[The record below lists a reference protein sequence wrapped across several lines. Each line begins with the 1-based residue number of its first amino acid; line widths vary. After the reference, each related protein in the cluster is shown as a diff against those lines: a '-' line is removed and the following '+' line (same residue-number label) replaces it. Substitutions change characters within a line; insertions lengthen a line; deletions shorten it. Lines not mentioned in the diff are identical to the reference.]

1 MIAGQILSRLS
12 RSALQAVRSM
22 YIQVQETPNPLSLK
36 FLPGQQLLPDASK
49 TYDFSSAATAK
60 QSPLAVKLLRVDG
73 VKRVFFGEDF
83 VTVTKADEQVDWA
96 LLRPEIFSTIADHLQ
111 TGKPVINEETTT
123 TGANEEEDN
132 EVVMMIKEI
141 LETRIRPMVQ
151 EDGGDITYVGFDETS
166 GVVKLKMQG
175 SCTGCPSSG
184 VTLKNGIENM
194 LTFYVPEVK
203 EVIEV
208 KDESDDLVERELK
221 KFEQSRGIKE

>member
-1 MIAGQILSRLS
+1 MIAAKMLSKLS
-12 RSALQAVRSM
+12 RSAIQAARSM

-83 VTVTKADEQVDWA
+83 VTVTKADEHVDWA

-111 TGKPVINEETTT
+111 TGKPVINEESTNS
-123 TGANEEEDN
+123 GEHEEEDS

-151 EDGGDITYVGFDETS
+151 EDGGDITYVGFDD

-221 KFEQSRGIKE
+221 KFEQSRGIKD

>member
-1 MIAGQILSRLS
+1 MIGRALILSRLS
-12 RSALQAVRSM
+12 SRIVSNSTRSL

-36 FLPGQQLLPDASK
+36 FLPGQTILPDASK
-49 TYDFSSAATAK
+49 TYDFSSTTAAK
-60 QSPLAVKLLRVDG
+60 QSPLALKLMRIDG
-73 VKRVFFGEDF
+73 VKRVFLGEDF
-83 VTVTKADEQVDWA
+83 VTVTKSDEKTDWA
-96 LLRPEIFSTIADHLQ
+96 IIRPEIFSLIADHIQ
-111 TGKPVINEETTT
+111 SGKPVVNED
-123 TGANEEEDN
+123 TGAAAEEEDDD

-151 EDGGDITYVGFDETS
+151 EDGGDIVYVGFENGT
-166 GVVKLKMQG
+166 VKLKMQG

-203 EVIEV
+203 QVVEV

-221 KFEQSRGIKE
+221 KFEQSRGITE

>member
-1 MIAGQILSRLS
+1 MLHTKMMTRLG
-12 RSALQAVRSM
+12 RNVLQAARSM

-83 VTVTKADEQVDWA
+83 VTVTKADEAVDWA

-111 TGKPVINEETTT
+111 TGKPVINEQ
-123 TGANEEEDN
+123 TGAVGEEVEDD

-151 EDGGDITYVGFDETS
+151 EDGGDITYVAFED

-208 KDESDDLVERELK
+208 KDESDDLVENELK
-221 KFEQSRGIKE
+221 KFEQSRGIKD

>member
-1 MIAGQILSRLS
+1 MSVAYSTSPFPVLSSFR
-12 RSALQAVRSM
+12 
-22 YIQVQETPNPLSLK
+22 
-36 FLPGQQLLPDASK
+36 
-49 TYDFSSAATAK
+49 
-60 QSPLAVKLLRVDG
+60 KLLRVDG

-111 TGKPVINEETTT
+111 TGKPVIIEENSVV
-123 TGANEEEDN
+123 GEEEDDD

-151 EDGGDITYVGFDETS
+151 EDGGDITYVGFDD

>member
-1 MIAGQILSRLS
+1 M
-12 RSALQAVRSM
+12 
-22 YIQVQETPNPLSLK
+22 
-36 FLPGQQLLPDASK
+36 
-49 TYDFSSAATAK
+49 
-60 QSPLAVKLLRVDG
+60 
-73 VKRVFFGEDF
+73 FFGEDF
-83 VTVTKADEQVDWA
+83 VTVTKSDETVDWA
-96 LLRPEIFSTIADHLQ
+96 LLRPEIFSTIADHIQ
-111 TGKPVINEETTT
+111 TGKPVINEAATVSDQV
-123 TGANEEEDN
+123 EEDD

-151 EDGGDITYVGFDETS
+151 EDGGDITYVGFDD

-208 KDESDDLVERELK
+208 KDESDDLVEQELK
-221 KFEQSRGIKE
+221 KFEQSKGIKD

>member
-1 MIAGQILSRLS
+1 MLAAKTLSRLS
-12 RSALQAVRSM
+12 RNVIQSAARSM

-60 QSPLAVKLLRVDG
+60 QSPLAIKLLRVDG

-83 VTVTKADEQVDWA
+83 ITVTKSDETVDWA

-111 TGKPVINEETTT
+111 TGKSVINEASAAAGE
-123 TGANEEEDN
+123 AEEDDN

-151 EDGGDITYVGFDETS
+151 EDGGDITYVGFDD

-208 KDESDDLVERELK
+208 KDESDDLVEKELK
-221 KFEQSRGIKE
+221 KFEQSRGIKD

>member
-1 MIAGQILSRLS
+1 MLTRLN
-12 RSALQAVRSM
+12 RSFVQAARSM

-60 QSPLAVKLLRVDG
+60 QSPLAIKLLRVDG

-83 VTVTKADEQVDWA
+83 VTVTKSDETVDWA
-96 LLRPEIFSTIADHLQ
+96 LLRPEIFSTIADHIQ
-111 TGKPVINEETTT
+111 TGKPVINEAATVSDQV
-123 TGANEEEDN
+123 EEDD

-151 EDGGDITYVGFDETS
+151 EDGGDITYVGFDD

-208 KDESDDLVERELK
+208 KDESDDLVEQELK
-221 KFEQSRGIKE
+221 KFEQSKGIKD

>member
-1 MIAGQILSRLS
+1 MLSRLS
-12 RSALQAVRSM
+12 RSVVQAARSM

-49 TYDFSSAATAK
+49 TYDFNSAAAAK

-83 VTVTKADEQVDWA
+83 VTVTKADEHVDWA

-111 TGKPVINEETTT
+111 TGKPVINEVAATDGE
-123 TGANEEEDN
+123 AEVEDN

-151 EDGGDITYVGFDETS
+151 EDGGDITYVGFDD